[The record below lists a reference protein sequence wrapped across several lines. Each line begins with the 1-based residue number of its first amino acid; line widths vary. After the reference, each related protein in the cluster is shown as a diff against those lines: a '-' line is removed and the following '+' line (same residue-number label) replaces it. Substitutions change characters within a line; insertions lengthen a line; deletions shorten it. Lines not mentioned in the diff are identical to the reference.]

1 MEAVIARIFQVLL
14 ALSGAYLIA
23 LWFVLVVWTYR
34 DIEAR
39 SRNVLTQIFS
49 TLLAVLFWVPGVL
62 LYLILRPKDTL
73 DSAYQ
78 RTLEEEYLL
87 QDLEELPACPE
98 CERYVE
104 EDFVLCPHCH
114 TRLREPC
121 LACARLIDLRW
132 SICPYC
138 GGAQGGEA
146 AGKPEK
152 AEEPAAR
159 WRATARLRRERGGR
173 PETSESEP
181 DDQPEVAAAER
192 ETAVP
197 SEPEGEPVVVGGD
210 EQAAEQPAASAV
222 EVREPIP
229 LVPVPRGRF
238 RRVENTRRP
247 AGSGSA
253 EPGDAEAQVP
263 ASGLFTSIL
272 GTRAADGGRFGSNGA
287 RGRRS
292 VRQAE
297 RSAGGQPAS
306 GSPNGSGAIHDLD
319 GFNGLT
325 PAGEPAEPVADVP
338 EREGE
343 PVSVRAEGQGD

>member
-1 MEAVIARIFQVLL
+1 MGIEAVIARIFQVLL

-23 LWFVLVVWTYR
+23 LWFVLIVWTYR

-39 SRNVLTQIFS
+39 SRNVLTQILS

-73 DSAYQ
+73 DGAYQ

-104 EDFVLCPHCH
+104 DDFVLCPHCH

-132 SICPYC
+132 SVCPYC

-146 AGKPEK
+146 VGKPEK
-152 AEEPAAR
+152 VEEPAAR
-159 WRATARLRRERGGR
+159 WRATARLRRERSAQPEPSEVEADAQPDVAVAEREGG
-173 PETSESEP
+173 ETSEPESEP
-181 DDQPEVAAAER
+181 AAAS
-192 ETAVP
+192 VD
-197 SEPEGEPVVVGGD
+197 EP
-210 EQAAEQPAASAV
+210 AAEQLAVSAAP
-222 EVREPIP
+222 VREPIP

-238 RRVENTRRP
+238 RRVDGSRP
-247 AGSGSA
+247 VNSA
-253 EPGDAEAQVP
+253 PTQPGDAEIQVP

-272 GTRAADGGRFGSNGA
+272 GTRTADGGRFGSNGA

-292 VRQAE
+292 NRPAE
-297 RSAGGQPAS
+297 RSARGEAS
-306 GSPNGSGAIHDLD
+306 VTQNGSGAVHDLD
-319 GFNGLT
+319 GFNGLA
-325 PAGEPAEPVADVP
+325 PAEEPSEPMSDAREHEAEPVN
-338 EREGE
+338 
-343 PVSVRAEGQGD
+343 VRAEGQGD